1 MRSTEPAHARPKEGA
16 WLRIPQEVNDFR
28 QRSLRITQV
37 AMRKLASRLVN
48 EFGERRDFIAEPA
61 LKNMI
66 AEAQV
71 RSDLRAARTAFL

>member
-1 MRSTEPAHARPKEGA
+1 
-16 WLRIPQEVNDFR
+16 
-28 QRSLRITQV
+28 
-37 AMRKLASRLVN
+37 MRKLASRLVN